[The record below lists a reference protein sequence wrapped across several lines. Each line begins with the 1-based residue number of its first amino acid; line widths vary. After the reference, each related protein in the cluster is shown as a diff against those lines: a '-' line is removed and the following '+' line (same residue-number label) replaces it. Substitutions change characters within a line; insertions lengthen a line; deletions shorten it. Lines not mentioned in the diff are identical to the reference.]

1 MKECKILGYRPYDEK
16 NELKQLTGKK
26 MLRIIITIES
36 EENSE
41 SYGRIPVP
49 VYLDYNEEFE
59 KDLKLA
65 IDDDLVVKYTT
76 EENILTG
83 KTRVKNILFNY

>member
-26 MLRIIITIES
+26 MLRIIITIDSPED
-36 EENSE
+36 SE

-65 IDDDLVVKYTT
+65 IDDDLPVKYTT

-83 KTRVKNILFNY
+83 KTRVKNILINY

>member
-16 NELKQLTGKK
+16 DEEKKLTGKK

-36 EENSE
+36 PEDSE
-41 SYGRIPVP
+41 TYGRIPVP
-49 VYLDYNEEFE
+49 VYLNYNEEFE
-59 KDLKLA
+59 KDLKNA
-65 IDDDLVVKYTT
+65 IDDNLTVKYQT

-83 KTRVKNILFNY
+83 KTRVKNIIIGY